1 MKKIIGL
8 TGMSGSGKSTVASVF
23 SSLGAVIIDCDK
35 IAHKALFDNNVKKRL
50 VSFFGTDIIDN
61 EGEIIRKTLASK
73 AFASKDSTEK
83 LNSVTHPYILEQV
96 RKHIAECDGTCVI
109 DAPLLFDCGL
119 DSICDVTVAVTA
131 EYETLLTRISQRDGI
146 TREEAKKRLS
156 AQADMPQK
164 LKNADVLIENN
175 GISEDALKELA
186 ENIYKII
193 INNDKQ

>member
-96 RKHIAECDGTCVI
+96 RKQITECDGTCVI